1 MQNALIAIAVFSG
14 FAFLGLHAR
23 RNPVSMAKVF
33 SLGIN
38 DGTGAFGRFVR
49 FCGLWYLAIGSIGAV
64 FFSIRL
70 LIDLVKHGT
79 EF

>member
-1 MQNALIAIAVFSG
+1 MQNGLIIIAGFVA
-14 FAFLGLHAR
+14 FAFLGVYVR
-23 RNPVSMAKVF
+23 RNPVSMAKAF
-33 SLGIN
+33 SLGKS